1 MTSSSPDMALVKVP
15 EKTIQGL
22 VPEHPALSAAQA
34 ALGAQLRETQRRL
47 HDELREAITAAKAGH
62 MEEDVLD
69 RSSIPNPVVVLQAAS
84 RARQDQGVQLY
95 EVQEQVAGLQASLS
109 RLQASAAQAAQER
122 SREEVAL
129 QQAEAELASAKR
141 AHAERDGGTAALR
154 AALAAT
160 EVARRSAAG
169 DAQRAQHEAGLA
181 RSLGSAARREGAAA
195 TARLARARLACVD
208 LRARLDV
215 LEAAAR
221 SGEAARDSVRGA
233 RDEVRR
239 RLAALVAELEST
251 AGPRRRLRAECARAL
266 KLAARRE
273 VATGRAALVARN
285 VCRRGRE
292 AVAEAEEAEAEA
304 RALEATSRMR
314 ESALRI
320 LAKRTRD
327 LGDRG
332 AASRAAAVAAEAEA
346 AVLAE
351 DVRACDARLCV
362 LKAELRRAE
371 AAQEGARRAAQAAM
385 VVRTERGEDPPG
397 APGATLELAAA
408 RRELAGLRRACVEA
422 RREIGVH
429 AARAARASARQEGP
443 VHREAA
449 ELEGRLG
456 AQARGLQRQDDR
468 HSILQAQL
476 LAGRR
481 AEAACRRAL
490 HALEAQKATA
500 LEGLRAGPGGRID
513 GLRDTLAELVAG
525 AEEAR
530 RASAAGRLADRAN
543 QAQWLR
549 AAREEGRLAGRR
561 ATTKQ
566 RKSLLASRLAQ
577 LEGRLEEARA
587 CAARHGAD
595 LERLLAAAGA
605 SDARLAAVGASV
617 SAALGMLLA
626 DQRER
631 EEALRAV
638 RDEVGRLGERLAA
651 QRLRAQALAAAGRD
665 AELALAAAR
674 AELAGRAG
682 PSTEPGG
689 AQEAPLAALGRQRTA
704 LRAQVAQ
711 EARRGERLAL
721 ELERTIARRAVA
733 QASQLQTVQN
743 QSADTLRRTLAE
755 LARGAKQAQREARAL
770 EAAAPGHRE
779 RAERARRA
787 AALARG
793 RCAGLRSACAELAGE
808 NGDVAF
814 QFRVAVLWTAA
825 AQRGCSGTTPRGWTE
840 AGARLEAVCD
850 RLHALCGCMDGLLA
864 GIGQSTPGL
873 VTAHALIRL
882 ALTGQRWRPSD
893 PECVDANDGTCSR
906 PAAGQAPSAGEHHR
920 PAGPS
925 AGPEEVSPSLA

>member
-15 EKTIQGL
+15 EKTIQ
-22 VPEHPALSAAQA
+22 
-34 ALGAQLRETQRRL
+34 
-47 HDELREAITAAKAGH
+47 
-62 MEEDVLD
+62 D

-169 DAQRAQHEAGLA
+169 DAQRAQHEA
-181 RSLGSAARREGAAA
+181 
-195 TARLARARLACVD
+195 
-208 LRARLDV
+208 
-215 LEAAAR
+215 
-221 SGEAARDSVRGA
+221 
-233 RDEVRR
+233 
-239 RLAALVAELEST
+239 
-251 AGPRRRLRAECARAL
+251 
-266 KLAARRE
+266 
-273 VATGRAALVARN
+273 
-285 VCRRGRE
+285 
-292 AVAEAEEAEAEA
+292 
-304 RALEATSRMR
+304 
-314 ESALRI
+314 
-320 LAKRTRD
+320 
-327 LGDRG
+327 
-332 AASRAAAVAAEAEA
+332 
-346 AVLAE
+346 
-351 DVRACDARLCV
+351 
-362 LKAELRRAE
+362 
-371 AAQEGARRAAQAAM
+371 
-385 VVRTERGEDPPG
+385 
-397 APGATLELAAA
+397 GATLELAAA

-513 GLRDTLAELVAG
+513 GLRDTLAEL
-525 AEEAR
+525 
-530 RASAAGRLADRAN
+530 
-543 QAQWLR
+543 AQWLR

-617 SAALGMLLA
+617 SAALGLLLA

-638 RDEVGRLGERLAA
+638 RDE
-651 QRLRAQALAAAGRD
+651 
-665 AELALAAAR
+665 
-674 AELAGRAG
+674 
-682 PSTEPGG
+682 
-689 AQEAPLAALGRQRTA
+689 RTA
-704 LRAQVAQ
+704 LRAQVAR

-721 ELERTIARRAVA
+721 ELERTIARRAV
-733 QASQLQTVQN
+733 
-743 QSADTLRRTLAE
+743 
-755 LARGAKQAQREARAL
+755 
-770 EAAAPGHRE
+770 
-779 RAERARRA
+779 
-787 AALARG
+787 
-793 RCAGLRSACAELAGE
+793 
-808 NGDVAF
+808 
-814 QFRVAVLWTAA
+814 
-825 AQRGCSGTTPRGWTE
+825 
-840 AGARLEAVCD
+840 VCD
-850 RLHALCGCMDGLLA
+850 KAR
-864 GIGQSTPGL
+864 PG
-873 VTAHALIRL
+873 
-882 ALTGQRWRPSD
+882 G
-893 PECVDANDGTCSR
+893 
-906 PAAGQAPSAGEHHR
+906 
-920 PAGPS
+920 
-925 AGPEEVSPSLA
+925 